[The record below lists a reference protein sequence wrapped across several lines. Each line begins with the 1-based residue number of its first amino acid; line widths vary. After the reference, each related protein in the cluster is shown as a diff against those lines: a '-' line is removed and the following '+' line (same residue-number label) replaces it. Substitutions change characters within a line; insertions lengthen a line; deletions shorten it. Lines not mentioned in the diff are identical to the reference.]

1 MRPSGEQLRM
11 PFDHEKLD
19 VYHPALDA
27 LELCDQI
34 GGDLPPGRANVRDQL
49 DRASTSVVA
58 NIAEG
63 AGEFS
68 RPEKARF
75 YRIARRSAIESS
87 PGWTSRGA
95 ARRSMAPS
103 SKRRWSSTKPS
114 ARCGS
119 GSSKRFAQ
127 SGKGIRLR
135 RGTGQDAET
144 RPPAAFSALEHRS

>member
-75 YRIARRSAIESS
+75 YRIARRSAIEVVA
-87 PGWTSRGA
+87 WLDI
-95 ARRSMAPS
+95 ARRRKEVDGAILEATMVEYEAVGAMRVRLIKAIRPVGQGHP
-103 SKRRWSSTKPS
+103 PS
-114 ARCGS
+114 AGH
-119 GSSKRFAQ
+119 GH
-127 SGKGIRLR
+127 
-135 RGTGQDAET
+135 
-144 RPPAAFSALEHRS
+144 PPSVGHGAGR